1 MSLKTII
8 ACILSKHK
16 RHRLTDIDSIISA
29 LASAGKCGTG
39 KCGTAEDP
47 ATTTAMPRPRKR
59 KSAPAKNPKYKRLDH
74 DKRVQIET
82 LKRAGFNKAE
92 IARKVGCSPSTIG
105 RELKRNKSKKGY
117 RAKKADGMA
126 RHSMLEKAAKRR
138 KMTETMWREV
148 KALLELGWTPEMI
161 CQKARRDGKPSVCR
175 ELIYQEYYRRQKLVL
190 DGLSDEVLPLLPKR
204 RKQRK
209 TRDRNAKK
217 YTKDAGRGK
226 IKDRVDISQRPTN
239 VLNRKRVGHWE
250 GDLINGLNGTG
261 HIVTLVERMTRWTLK
276 CRVPTKGTDVV
287 MAAIIGLLGSLP
299 QDLLK
304 TLTFDNGKEFAGFK
318 QLEQALG
325 LKVYFAK
332 PYHSWERGTNE
343 NRNGVVRM
351 VLPKGRAFDNIL
363 EEEMRRIDY
372 LLNDRPLR
380 CLDWRTPR
388 EAFNALLKRYLLAA

>member
-1 MSLKTII
+1 MDPRTLF
-8 ACILSKHK
+8 ACLRGKPEH
-16 RHRLTDIDSIISA
+16 RRLTDGDFIKSETSRAKQRETD
-29 LASAGKCGTG
+29 
-39 KCGTAEDP
+39 GTAPE
-47 ATTTAMPRPRKR
+47 ATKSRKR
-59 KSAPAKNPKYKRLDH
+59 KSSPAKKPAYARLDR
-74 DKRVQIET
+74 DRRVQIET
-82 LKRAGFNKAE
+82 LKRQGFKQAE
-92 IARKVGCSPSTIG
+92 IARIVGCSPSTIS
-105 RELKRNKSKKGY
+105 RELRNNKSKKGY
-117 RAKKADGMA
+117 LAKKANGMA
-126 RHSMLEKAAKRR
+126 KQRMLTKAAKRR
-138 KMTETMWREV
+138 KMTEAMWQEV
-148 KALLELGWTPEMI
+148 KALLKLGWTPEMI

-175 ELIYQEYYRRQKLVL
+175 ELIYREYYRRQKLVL
-190 DGLSDEVLPLLPKR
+190 EGLSDEELPLLPKR

-239 VLNRKRVGHWE
+239 VRNRKRVGHWE
-250 GDLINGLNGTG
+250 GDLINGLSGTG

-276 CRVPTKGTDVV
+276 CWVPTKETDVV
-287 MAAIIGLLGSLP
+287 IAAIIGLLGSLP
-299 QDLLK
+299 RGLLK

-351 VLPKGRAFDNIL
+351 VLPKGRSFDNIL